1 MSSRGSR
8 LERGAELGG
17 YRIEQ
22 QIGSGGMGVV
32 YRVTNVALGR
42 VYALKVLVPELAED
56 DQFRRRFQREMRIA
70 ASIDHPN
77 VVGIGAVDLRQLK
90 HRPRTTV
97 PSSAPPSP
105 RQPRHWHRDRGGH
118 PPRRR
123 RDGHGGHHRQAR
135 RVAGQGARDI
145 TDAVTRGLQD
155 ASERARRS
163 GNKGSDT
170 SAGEPGSHNV
180 DDVAADPAAYFSA
193 AQQKAEQRLG
203 HANILISGQTG
214 VGKSTLINAVFRVP
228 LAEEGTGKPVTKN
241 VQRYDVAGVPVTIYD
256 TPGIELG
263 HAKKDVIRDYMK
275 TIADSRKG
283 GPDIVIHVA
292 WYSIDAVEELVERTN
307 DILPES
313 VRRAFA
319 NAQGVVVRLKA
330 NQARAVV
337 GASSV
342 AAAGIGA
349 VPLPV
354 PDAAVLMPVQLGML
368 ASINAI
374 FGMDMGSDRAVNLIR
389 GLVGQGGVTVVG
401 RQIAANLLKVIP
413 GVSVINA
420 SVAAALTA
428 ALGEAYIQLC
438 SEMLRRQAAG
448 KPMPEADMLPF
459 LLDAYRKA
467 FKKPRAGR
475 NGTTASRAAS

>member
-1 MSSRGSR
+1 
-8 LERGAELGG
+8 
-17 YRIEQ
+17 
-22 QIGSGGMGVV
+22 
-32 YRVTNVALGR
+32 
-42 VYALKVLVPELAED
+42 
-56 DQFRRRFQREMRIA
+56 
-70 ASIDHPN
+70 
-77 VVGIGAVDLRQLK
+77 
-90 HRPRTTV
+90 
-97 PSSAPPSP
+97 
-105 RQPRHWHRDRGGH
+105 
-118 PPRRR
+118 
-123 RDGHGGHHRQAR
+123 
-135 RVAGQGARDI
+135 
-145 TDAVTRGLQD
+145 VTRGLQD
-155 ASERARRS
+155 ASERARGS
-163 GNKGSDT
+163 GNKSTDDT
-170 SAGEPGSHNV
+170 AGEPRGPSV
-180 DDVAADPAAYFSA
+180 DEVAADPAAYFSA
-193 AQQKAEQRLG
+193 EQQKANERLG

-283 GPDIVIHVA
+283 GPDKVVHVA
-292 WYSIDAVEELVERTN
+292 WYCIDAGQTRVQDYDVEIVDALAAEVPVILVLTQCIDDERAIALEQTIAAEKLPIEGTPIRTLARERRVAGHSIPPRGLEELVDRTN
-307 DILPES
+307 DILPEA

-319 NAQGVVVRLKA
+319 NAQGVVIRLKA

-349 VPLPV
+349 APIPV

-420 SVAAALTA
+420 AVAAALTA

-438 SEMLRRQAAG
+438 SEMLRRQAEG
-448 KPMPEADMLPF
+448 QEMREADMLPF
-459 LLDAYRKA
+459 LLDAYQNA
-467 FKKPRAGR
+467 FNKRRVKRSKTPASHAAGS
-475 NGTTASRAAS
+475 A

>member
-1 MSSRGSR
+1 MPDYDKGR
-8 LERGAELGG
+8 ERVQ
-17 YRIEQ
+17 R
-22 QIGSGGMGVV
+22 
-32 YRVTNVALGR
+32 AL
-42 VYALKVLVPELAED
+42 
-56 DQFRRRFQREMRIA
+56 
-70 ASIDHPN
+70 N
-77 VVGIGAVDLRQLK
+77 
-90 HRPRTTV
+90 
-97 PSSAPPSP
+97 
-105 RQPRHWHRDRGGH
+105 
-118 PPRRR
+118 
-123 RDGHGGHHRQAR
+123 QAR
-135 RVAGQGARDI
+135 RVAERGARDV
-145 TDAVTRGLQD
+145 TDAVTRSLQD
-155 ASERARRS
+155 VSERARGS
-163 GNKGSDT
+163 GNKSSDDT
-170 SAGEPGSHNV
+170 AGEPQGPSV
-180 DDVAADPAAYFSA
+180 DEVAADPAAYFSSE
-193 AQQKAEQRLG
+193 QRKANERLG

-283 GPDIVIHVA
+283 GPDKLVHVA
-292 WYSIDAVEELVERTN
+292 WYCIDAGQTRVQDYDVEIVDALAAEVPVLLVLTQCIDDERAIALERTIAAEKLPIEGTPIRTLARERRVAGHSIPPRGLEELVDRTN
-307 DILPES
+307 DILPEA

-319 NAQGVVVRLKA
+319 NAQGVVIRLKA

-349 VPLPV
+349 VPIPV

-420 SVAAALTA
+420 AVAAALTA

-448 KPMPEADMLPF
+448 QEMRESDMLPF
-459 LLDAYRKA
+459 LLDAYQNA
-467 FKKPRAGR
+467 FNKRGVKRSKTPASQAAGP
-475 NGTTASRAAS
+475 A

>member
-1 MSSRGSR
+1 MPDRDTGR
-8 LERGAELGG
+8 ERV
-17 YRIEQ
+17 Q
-22 QIGSGGMGVV
+22 
-32 YRVTNVALGR
+32 RVL
-42 VYALKVLVPELAED
+42 D
-56 DQFRRRFQREMRIA
+56 
-70 ASIDHPN
+70 
-77 VVGIGAVDLRQLK
+77 
-90 HRPRTTV
+90 
-97 PSSAPPSP
+97 
-105 RQPRHWHRDRGGH
+105 
-118 PPRRR
+118 
-123 RDGHGGHHRQAR
+123 QAR

-145 TDAVTRGLQD
+145 TGAITRGVQEVSERVTRGGG
-155 ASERARRS
+155 E
-163 GNKGSDT
+163 GND
-170 SAGEPGSHNV
+170 SAPGQLESSKV
-180 DDVAADPAAYFSA
+180 EEIAADPAAYFSVE
-193 AQQKAEQRLG
+193 QQKANERLG

-263 HAKKDVIRDYMK
+263 HAKKDVIREYLK
-275 TIADSRKG
+275 TISDSRKA
-283 GPDIVIHVA
+283 GPETVIHVA
-292 WYSIDAVEELVERTN
+292 WYCIDAGQTRVQDYDVEIVGALAAEVPVILVLTQCIDEDRAAALERTIAAEKLPIAGSPIRTLARERRVAGHTIPPRGLEELVERTN
-307 DILPES
+307 DILPEA
-313 VRRAFA
+313 VRRAFT
-319 NAQGVVVRLKA
+319 NAQGVVVRLKV
-330 NQARAVV
+330 NQARAVI

-349 VPLPV
+349 VPIPV

-374 FGMDMGSDRAVNLIR
+374 FGIDMGSDRAVSLIR

-420 SVAAALTA
+420 AVAAALTA

-448 KPMPEADMLPF
+448 KPMPEPDMLPF
-459 LLDAYRKA
+459 LLDTYQKA
-467 FKKPRAGR
+467 FKKPRDR
-475 NGTTASRAAS
+475 KPETNGSQAARSR

>member
-1 MSSRGSR
+1 MPDRDKGR
-8 LERGAELGG
+8 ERV
-17 YRIEQ
+17 Q
-22 QIGSGGMGVV
+22 
-32 YRVTNVALGR
+32 RVL
-42 VYALKVLVPELAED
+42 D
-56 DQFRRRFQREMRIA
+56 
-70 ASIDHPN
+70 
-77 VVGIGAVDLRQLK
+77 
-90 HRPRTTV
+90 
-97 PSSAPPSP
+97 
-105 RQPRHWHRDRGGH
+105 
-118 PPRRR
+118 
-123 RDGHGGHHRQAR
+123 QAR
-135 RVAGQGARDI
+135 RVAEQGARDI
-145 TDAVTRGLQD
+145 TEAVTRGLQD

-163 GNKGSDT
+163 GSKGTDSA
-170 SAGEPGSHNV
+170 AGELGSPKV
-180 DDVAADPAAYFSA
+180 EEVAADPAAYFSA
-193 AQQKAEQRLG
+193 EQQKANERLG

-228 LAEEGTGKPVTKN
+228 LAKEGTGKPVTKN

-263 HAKKDVIRDYMK
+263 HAKKDVIRDYIK

-283 GPDIVIHVA
+283 GPDKVIHVA
-292 WYSIDAVEELVERTN
+292 WYCVDAGQTRVQGYDVQIVGALAAEVPVMLVLTQCIDEDRAGALERAIAAEKLPIEGSPIRTLARERRVAGHTIPPRGLEELVERTN
-307 DILPES
+307 DILPEA

-319 NAQGVVVRLKA
+319 NAQGVVIRLKA

-337 GASSV
+337 GASSL

-349 VPLPV
+349 VPIPV

-374 FGMDMGSDRAVNLIR
+374 FGIDMGSDRAVNLIR

-420 SVAAALTA
+420 SVAGALTA

-448 KPMPEADMLPF
+448 TPMPEPDMLPF
-459 LLDAYRKA
+459 LLDAYQNA
-467 FKKPRAGR
+467 FKKPRDRKSKATGSQ
-475 NGTTASRAAS
+475 ASRST

>member
-1 MSSRGSR
+1 LPDRDKG
-8 LERGAELGG
+8 LERV
-17 YRIEQ
+17 Q
-22 QIGSGGMGVV
+22 
-32 YRVTNVALGR
+32 RVL
-42 VYALKVLVPELAED
+42 D
-56 DQFRRRFQREMRIA
+56 
-70 ASIDHPN
+70 
-77 VVGIGAVDLRQLK
+77 
-90 HRPRTTV
+90 
-97 PSSAPPSP
+97 
-105 RQPRHWHRDRGGH
+105 
-118 PPRRR
+118 
-123 RDGHGGHHRQAR
+123 QAR
-135 RVAGQGARDI
+135 RVAERGARDV

-155 ASERARRS
+155 VSERARRS
-163 GNKGSDT
+163 RNKGSDA
-170 SAGEPGSHNV
+170 AGEPGSPEV
-180 DDVAADPAAYFSA
+180 EEVAVDPAAYFSA
-193 AQQKAEQRLG
+193 EQQKANERLG
-203 HANILISGQTG
+203 HASILISGQTG

-241 VQRYDVAGVPVTIYD
+241 VQRYDVSGVPVTIYD

-263 HAKKDVIRDYMK
+263 HAKKDVIRDSQT
-275 TIADSRKG
+275 TIADSRRG
-283 GPDIVIHVA
+283 GPDKVIHVA
-292 WYSIDAVEELVERTN
+292 WYCIDAGQTRVQDYDAEIVGALAADVPVILVLTQCIDEERVGALERAIADQKLPIEGCPVRTLARERRVAGHTIPPRGLEELVERTN
-307 DILPES
+307 DILPEA

-319 NAQGVVVRLKA
+319 NAQGVVIRLKA

-349 VPLPV
+349 VPIPV

-374 FGMDMGSDRAVNLIR
+374 FGMDMGTDRAVKLIR

-401 RQIAANLLKVIP
+401 RQIAANLLKIIP

-448 KPMPEADMLPF
+448 KPMLDTEMLPF

-467 FKKPRAGR
+467 FKKPRDTKNKATGLQ
-475 NGTTASRAAS
+475 ASGYT